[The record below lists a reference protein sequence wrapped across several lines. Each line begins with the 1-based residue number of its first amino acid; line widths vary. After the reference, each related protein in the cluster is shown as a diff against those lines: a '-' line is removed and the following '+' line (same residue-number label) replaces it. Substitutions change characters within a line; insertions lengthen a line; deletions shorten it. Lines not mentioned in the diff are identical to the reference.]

1 MRELIKT
8 YKRKSALTS
17 AAQPWITEMFSLQ
30 HYAHLKILLFKFT
43 DNRWIRYKSTISV
56 YLIRSSVK
64 FVNTC
69 TFSNNY

>member
-43 DNRWIRYKSTISV
+43 DNLWIR
-56 YLIRSSVK
+56 
-64 FVNTC
+64 
-69 TFSNNY
+69 